1 MSEKEK
7 EAIVEEQQQDIS
19 ELLQIRR
26 DKLAALQAEGNN
38 PFFVNRKF
46 MTVLKSWKE
55 KMCALQV
62 VL

>member
-38 PFFVNRKF
+38 PFFVNTCDKDI
-46 MTVLKSWKE
+46 S
-55 KMCALQV
+55 APGNS
-62 VL
+62 

>member
-26 DKLAALQAEGNN
+26 DKLAAHE
-38 PFFVNRKF
+38 
-46 MTVLKSWKE
+46 S
-55 KMCALQV
+55 CLQV
-62 VL
+62 